1 MNTPNKI
8 TLARFIMAFI
18 MIIILVFPYKACGL
32 EITELGNTGFTVIDL
47 IACCIFVLASIS
59 DAIDGHLARKNNQ
72 VTDFGKFMDPLADKF
87 LVNSS
92 LIILAVQKA
101 ELLPV
106 IIVVLMIGRDL
117 AVDGIKLLAASKGKV
132 VAANIFGKLK
142 TVFQMVAIPLIF
154 LNGFPLNYLLKENT
168 YIFTIIIASLA
179 LAMSLISGVIY
190 IYQNR
195 DMVKGGTQNDQ

>member
-18 MIIILVFPYKACGL
+18 MIVILVFPYKACGL

-72 VTDFGKFMDPLADKF
+72 ITDFGKFMDPLADKF

-195 DMVKGGTQNDQ
+195 EMVKGGTQNDQ

>member
-18 MIIILVFPYKACGL
+18 MIVILVFPYKACGL

-195 DMVKGGTQNDQ
+195 EMVKGGTQNDQ

>member
-18 MIIILVFPYKACGL
+18 LIGVLVFPYKVCGL
-32 EITELGNTGFTVIDL
+32 EITELGNTGFTTIDL
-47 IACCIFVLASIS
+47 IACAIFILASIS
-59 DAIDGHLARKNNQ
+59 DSIDGHFARKNNQ
-72 VTDFGKFMDPLADKF
+72 ITDFGKFMDPLADKF

-142 TVFQMVAIPLIF
+142 TVFQMIAIPVIF

-168 YIFTIIIASLA
+168 YVFTIIIASIA
-179 LAMSLISGVIY
+179 LAMSLVSGVIY
-190 IYQNR
+190 IYQHR
-195 DMVKGGTQNDQ
+195 EMVKGGTQNDQ